1 MPSLYYK
8 AAGQSSRQIQCLS
21 DRAEESFANLQ
32 SLNYVRSNKGKT
44 SGSRIMFVSEEH
56 ETILLHKPHP
66 QKELKNY
73 QIKQL
78 IESLEQMGNSLL
90 AVRKINHKY
99 IVVGGTHMNNTIQY
113 KGYIGSVEFSEEDGL
128 FYGKVMGIR
137 SLISYYDIKKAK
149 AASVSKDAVLLWPCK
164 EKGLIRKISH
174 PDPAYYYF

>member
-1 MPSLYYK
+1 
-8 AAGQSSRQIQCLS
+8 
-21 DRAEESFANLQ
+21 
-32 SLNYVRSNKGKT
+32 
-44 SGSRIMFVSEEH
+44 MFVSEEH

-78 IESLEQMGNSLL
+78 IESL
-90 AVRKINHKY
+90 
-99 IVVGGTHMNNTIQY
+99 VGGTHMNNTIQY

>member
-1 MPSLYYK
+1 M
-8 AAGQSSRQIQCLS
+8 
-21 DRAEESFANLQ
+21 
-32 SLNYVRSNKGKT
+32 
-44 SGSRIMFVSEEH
+44 
-56 ETILLHKPHP
+56 LHKPHP

-137 SLISYYDIKKAK
+137 SLISYYTLKRPKLPASPKMLFCFGHVKKKA
-149 AASVSKDAVLLWPCK
+149 
-164 EKGLIRKISH
+164 
-174 PDPAYYYF
+174 